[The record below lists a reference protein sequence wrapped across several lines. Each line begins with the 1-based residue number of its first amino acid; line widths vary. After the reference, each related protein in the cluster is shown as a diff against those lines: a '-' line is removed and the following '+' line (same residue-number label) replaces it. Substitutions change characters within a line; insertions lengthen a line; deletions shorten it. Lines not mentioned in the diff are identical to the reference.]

1 MGLAASQAR
10 FLAITSRKLNC
21 EFQSM
26 QIAQEKLSVTRD
38 LQKAAQ
44 EYQNSL
50 SATKLIWDC
59 DTVDN
64 DVYNLSYD
72 LMMKPSAINEY
83 DPYLITDTKGKIVL
97 SESMW
102 NAAVAA
108 GIIDEKTG
116 NPLGGLLKMGSANS
130 VNDGSRNAF
139 LYQLG
144 YQNAIDPST
153 LNSIVAL
160 GDRGYTNSGIGGE
173 IVDKTIATIMN
184 TTAFIN
190 TMQNQKYDND
200 IKDAN
205 GNVVHKKGDLVYG
218 FNLSDLKLTDANG
231 NSQDIKFSNKT
242 TLGLNNDD
250 KDKCILTKNDTSVVT
265 PSQFA
270 NMSLADI
277 LTGKYVVSYYGN
289 GADDKSE
296 FTKIATKL
304 LDEMAK
310 ILGKDAGGEAKGLN
324 VTSQANDCLNIAYE
338 FTKSLLNGDPINT
351 GERGNIYKD
360 LQGDISSANET
371 NAIVSGGNNTYS
383 ISISNLL
390 NAFLTNFVIAMEG
403 YDCGLNIKRDSKKDS
418 NYITEYLDYN
428 FQLATEV
435 AVVERDMLNADFY
448 NQLYNQLCTN
458 GASTDAIKR
467 QKITDN
473 NYLAHALKN
482 GQLFVSTLNS
492 DGYFYQGPYTMSA
505 HIAEVKDEDA
515 IARAEAEYNTT
526 KSKLNYKEETLEIE
540 MKNLDTE
547 ISALTTEFDT
557 VKGLISKSVEKV
569 FTMFN

>member
-50 SATKLIWDC
+50 NATKLIWDC

-64 DVYNLSYD
+64 DIYNLSYD
-72 LMMKPSAINEY
+72 LMMNPSAINEY

-97 SESMW
+97 SEPMW

-108 GIIDEKTG
+108 GIIDSKTG
-116 NPLGGLLKMGSANS
+116 NPLGGLFNMGGTSDT
-130 VNDGSRNAF
+130 DGSRNAF

-144 YQNAIDPST
+144 YQNIVDPST
-153 LNSIVAL
+153 VNSIVAL
-160 GDRGYTNSGIGGE
+160 GSEGYTNSGIGGE
-173 IVDKTIATIMN
+173 IVDKTLATIMN

-190 TMQNQKYDND
+190 SMKTE
-200 IKDAN
+200 KDKD
-205 GNVVHKKGDLVYG
+205 GNLVYG
-218 FNLSDLKLTDANG
+218 FDLGKTTSEEGGETVNAYGINFSDKN
-231 NSQDIKFSNKT
+231 
-242 TLGLNNDD
+242 TLGLSKDD
-250 KDKCILTKNDTSVVT
+250 KGKCVLTKNDMSVVNT
-265 PSQFA
+265 SQFSD
-270 NMSLADI
+270 MTLGDI
-277 LTGKYVVSYYGN
+277 LTGKYVISYYGD
-289 GADDKSE
+289 GTEDKEE
-296 FTKIATKL
+296 FTKIATAL
-304 LDEMAK
+304 LDQMAK
-310 ILGKDAGGEAKGLN
+310 TLGKDAGGEAVGLN
-324 VTSQANDCLNIAYE
+324 VTSQANDCLNVAYE
-338 FTKSLLNGDPINT
+338 FTKSLLNGDAINDNNQ
-351 GERGNIYKD
+351 GNISKA
-360 LQGDISSANET
+360 LTGDIKKANET
-371 NAIVSGGNNTYS
+371 NAIVSGGQNTYA
-383 ISISNLL
+383 ISVSNLF

-403 YDCGLNIKRDSKKDS
+403 YECGLSVKKDSVKES

-428 FQLATEV
+428 FQLATEG
-435 AVVERDMLNADFY
+435 AMVERDMLNADFY

-458 GASTDAIKR
+458 GASTDAMKR
-467 QKITDN
+467 QKVTDN

-557 VKGLISKSVEKV
+557 VKSLISKSVEKV

>member
-50 SATKLIWDC
+50 NATKLIWDC

-97 SESMW
+97 SEPMW

-116 NPLGGLLKMGSANS
+116 NPLGGLFKMGSANS

-144 YQNAIDPST
+144 YQNQIDPSNI
-153 LNSIVAL
+153 NSIIAL
-160 GDRGYTNSGIGGE
+160 GKEGYTNAGVGGE
-173 IVDKTIATIMN
+173 IVDKTLATIMN

-190 TMQNQKYDND
+190 TMKNQTYEKDV
-200 IKDAN
+200 KDAD
-205 GNVVHKKGDLVYG
+205 GNLIHKKGDYVYG
-218 FNLSDLKLTDANG
+218 FDLSTTTGDPPANAYG
-231 NSQDIKFSNKT
+231 INFSNKN
-242 TLGLNNDD
+242 TLGLNGDD
-250 KDKCILTKNDTSVVT
+250 KDKCILTKNEGSVVNT
-265 PSQFA
+265 SQFS
-270 NMSLADI
+270 NMTLADI
-277 LTGKYVVSYYGN
+277 LTGKYVISYYGN
-289 GADDKSE
+289 GTDDKAE

-310 ILGKDAGGEAKGLN
+310 VLGKDAGGEAKGLN
-324 VTSQANDCLNIAYE
+324 VTSQANDCLNVAYE
-338 FTKSLLNGDPINT
+338 FTKSLLNGEAIKDNNQ
-351 GERGNIYKD
+351 GNISKA
-360 LQGDISSANET
+360 LTGDIKKANET
-371 NAIVSGGNNTYS
+371 NAIVSGGQNTYS

-390 NAFLTNFVIAMEG
+390 NAFLTNFAIAMEG
-403 YDCGLNIKRDSKKDS
+403 YDCGLNVKRDSVKES

-428 FQLATEV
+428 FQIATEG
-435 AVVERDMLNADFY
+435 AMVERDMLNADFY

-458 GASTDAIKR
+458 GASTDAVKR
-467 QKITDN
+467 QKVTDN

-526 KSKLNYKEETLEIE
+526 KSKLNYKEETLEIQ